1 MDKFLV
7 KGPVKLNGEVRVSR
21 AKNACLPIL
30 AAVLLNDKKLTLRN
44 VPKLRDINTMK
55 KLLEAMG
62 VVIEVSGNDWK
73 IDAGKITSYEA
84 PYELVKTMRASICVL
99 GPLLSRF
106 GEAKVS
112 LPGGCAIGTR
122 PIDIH
127 LSNLE
132 KMGAEIKIESGYVHA
147 KTKKLKGAHLPLNF
161 PSVGATENLMMAAVF
176 AEGTTVIE
184 NAALEPEVSDLA
196 HFLNKMGAKISGI
209 DTQKI
214 IIEGV
219 KELHSVEY
227 EVIGD
232 RIEAGTFICA
242 ALMTGG
248 DLKVSGFD
256 PKHLE
261 FVLDMLKSAGAKME
275 IGNDFVHVLPSTLKP
290 IKLDTHPYPGFPTD
304 LQAQFMALM
313 MTIDGFSL
321 ITENI
326 FENRFMHVP
335 ELNRLGANIELK
347 GNTAIITG
355 KSKLKSAPIM
365 CTDLRASAALV
376 MAALCAE
383 GTTEVQRVYHIDRGY
398 EGIDKKLQAL
408 GVSIER
414 FNDGT

>member
-1 MDKFLV
+1 MDKFFV

-30 AAVLLNDKKLTLRN
+30 AGVLLNDKKLVLNN

-62 VVIEVSGNDWK
+62 VKVDVNGSDWH
-73 IDAGKITSYEA
+73 IDSSNITSYEA
-84 PYELVKTMRASICVL
+84 PYDLVKTMRASICVL
-99 GPLLSRF
+99 GPLLTRF

-132 KMGAEIKIESGYVHA
+132 KMGAEIKIEGGYVHA
-147 KTKKLKGAHLPLNF
+147 KAKKLKGVHLPLNF

-196 HFLNKMGAKISGI
+196 HFLSKMGAKISGI
-209 DTQKI
+209 DSQKLV
-214 IIEGV
+214 IEGV
-219 KELHSVEY
+219 KSLNPINY

-261 FVLDMLKSAGAKME
+261 FVIDKLIAAGAK
-275 IGNDFVHVLPSTLKP
+275 IDVGSDYVHVHPSQLKP
-290 IKLDTHPYPGFPTD
+290 LKLETHPYPGFPTD

-355 KSKLKSAPIM
+355 KSKLIGAPIM

-376 MAALCAE
+376 MGALCAE

-414 FNDGT
+414 FNDGN

>member
-1 MDKFLV
+1 MDKFFV

-21 AKNACLPIL
+21 AKNAFLPIL
-30 AAVLLNDKKLTLRN
+30 AAALLNDKKLVLNN

-62 VVIEVSGNDWK
+62 VKVEVNGSDWH
-73 IDAGKITSYEA
+73 IDSSNITSYEA
-84 PYELVKTMRASICVL
+84 PYDLVKTMRASICVL
-99 GPLLSRF
+99 GPLLTRF

-132 KMGAEIKIESGYVHA
+132 KMGAEIKIEGGYVHA
-147 KTKKLKGAHLPLNF
+147 KAKKLKGVHLPLNF

-209 DTQKI
+209 DTQKLV
-214 IIEGV
+214 IEGV
-219 KELHSVEY
+219 KSLNPINY

-248 DLKVSGFD
+248 DLKVSGFN

-261 FVLDMLKSAGAKME
+261 FVIDKLIAAGAK
-275 IGNDFVHVLPSTLKP
+275 IDVGTDFVHVHPSQLKP
-290 IKLDTHPYPGFPTD
+290 LKLETHPYPGFPTD

-347 GNTAIITG
+347 GNTAIVTG
-355 KSKLKSAPIM
+355 KSKLIGAPIM

-376 MAALCAE
+376 MGALCAE

-398 EGIDKKLQAL
+398 EDIDKKLQAL

-414 FNDGT
+414 FNDGN